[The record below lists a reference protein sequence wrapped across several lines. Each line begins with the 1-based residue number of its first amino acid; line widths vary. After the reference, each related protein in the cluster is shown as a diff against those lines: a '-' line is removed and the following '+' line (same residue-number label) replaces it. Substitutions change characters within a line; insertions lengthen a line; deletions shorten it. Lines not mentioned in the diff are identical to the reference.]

1 HKVVDEYDALVGE
14 ITQPALANKYNVAV
28 STINRWLADARKA
41 YRELTQNRRK
51 YVSDESRE
59 RFAQEHNLTSA
70 IVNRWLDEGSEA
82 FGSDK
87 NTQPKKRYHR
97 REEYERMRDEVR
109 EYWWLNDGDVNIAEL
124 ARQYNVDRS
133 TITAW
138 TRDIEGIA
146 S

>member
-1 HKVVDEYDALVGE
+1 
-14 ITQPALANKYNVAV
+14 
-28 STINRWLADARKA
+28 
-41 YRELTQNRRK
+41 
-51 YVSDESRE
+51 
-59 RFAQEHNLTSA
+59 
-70 IVNRWLDEGSEA
+70 VNRWLDEGSEA